1 MISSRRARKGGTG
14 RPVPAQTLPRYPL
27 IIPSRPNAN
36 RMRIEALFADRG
48 LKPRIAYEID
58 AIASIL
64 DLVREGFGYAI
75 LPLDSLRGHAHERS
89 LAASPI
95 VKPKLTIHMALVVS
109 SQRPA
114 TPLTTAMLALTRKIA
129 LQTLPAKR

>member
-1 MISSRRARKGGTG
+1 
-14 RPVPAQTLPRYPL
+14 
-27 IIPSRPNAN
+27 
-36 RMRIEALFADRG
+36 MRIETLLADRG
-48 LKPRIAYEID
+48 LTPRIAYEID

-64 DLVREGFGYAI
+64 DLVHEGFGYAI
-75 LPLDSLRGHAHERS
+75 LPLDSLSGHAHARS
-89 LAASPI
+89 LDASPI
-95 VKPKLTIHMALVVS
+95 VKPKLTIHMSLVVS